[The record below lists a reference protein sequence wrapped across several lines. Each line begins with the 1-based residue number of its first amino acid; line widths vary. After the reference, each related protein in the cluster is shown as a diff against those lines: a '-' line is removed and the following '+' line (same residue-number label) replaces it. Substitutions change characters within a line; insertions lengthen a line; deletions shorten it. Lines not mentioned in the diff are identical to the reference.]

1 MPNSHEIELF
11 ISEDGEIKVH
21 IKGMKGP
28 GCLKVMDSLAKEVG
42 ELKNKELTGEYY
54 EKPLTQNNTNNTNTN
69 IRHDRTS

>member
-28 GCLKVMDSLAKEVG
+28 GCLKVLDSLAKDVG
-42 ELKNKELTGEYY
+42 EVKNKELTGEYY
-54 EKPLTQNNTNNTNTN
+54 EKPLTQNNNNTN
-69 IRHDRTS
+69 IRHDRTA

>member
-28 GCLKVMDSLAKEVG
+28 ECLKVLDSLAKEIG
-42 ELKNKELTGEYY
+42 EVKNKDLTGEYY
-54 EKPLTQNNTNNTNTN
+54 EKPLTQNNTNTK
-69 IRHDRTS
+69 IRHD